1 MSASKTITKLGKIA
15 AVASTA
21 TAIAEIIDN
30 KAANVQIITEEFDD
44 DNHIKEMLE
53 YLDGMVADVQQIHKQ
68 IDEQVEMLKH
78 LEARIDNV
86 NSRVDH
92 IMGGK

>member
-1 MSASKTITKLGKIA
+1 MSASKTITKLGEIA
-15 AVASTA
+15 TVASTA

-53 YLDGMVADVQQIHKQ
+53 YLDGMVADIKQIHKRQ
-68 IDEQVEMLKH
+68 DEYNETLKR
-78 LEARIDNV
+78 LETRINNV
-86 NSRVDH
+86 NIRVDNLA
-92 IMGGK
+92 GGK